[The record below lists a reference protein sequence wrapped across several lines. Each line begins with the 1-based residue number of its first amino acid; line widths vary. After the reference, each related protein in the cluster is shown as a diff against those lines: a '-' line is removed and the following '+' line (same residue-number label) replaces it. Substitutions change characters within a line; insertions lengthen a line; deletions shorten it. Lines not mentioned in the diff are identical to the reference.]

1 MSSFLLELR
10 QLPRLVSESAREL
23 HNLRSLVGT
32 ALLIAL
38 SVVINQFTIVI
49 STTFELSL
57 SFLPEAVA
65 GMLFGPVVTG
75 VGCIAADLVKFAFLP
90 NGGFSIAFTF
100 TEFLTGFIFGCV
112 FYHKQITAARAVGA
126 QLLVM
131 IFINLTLTP
140 LILSVMY
147 GSPFWPSLPPRIIR
161 NVFFIWPIYS
171 FLMYVVCKAVSSRRL
186 YPAR

>member
-1 MSSFLLELR
+1 MSKLVAELR
-10 QLPRLVSESAREL
+10 QLPGLIGESSREL
-23 HNLRSLVGT
+23 HNIRSLAGT

-38 SVVINQFTIVI
+38 SVVVNQFTIII

-75 VGCIAADLVKFAFLP
+75 VGCIAADLIKFAMLP

-112 FYHKQITAARAVGA
+112 FYRKRITAARAFAA
-126 QLLVM
+126 QLIITLV
-131 IFINLTLTP
+131 INLCLTP

-147 GSPFWPSLPPRIIR
+147 GSPFWPSMPPRIIR
-161 NVFFIWPIYS
+161 NVFFILPIYT

-186 YPAR
+186 YPIR

>member
-1 MSSFLLELR
+1 MSRFLSELR
-10 QLPRLVSESAREL
+10 DLPRLVAESAREL
-23 HNLRSLVGT
+23 HNVRSLVGT

-38 SVVINQFTIVI
+38 SVVVNQFTIVI

-65 GMLFGPVVTG
+65 GMMFGPVITG
-75 VGCIAADLVKFAFLP
+75 VGCIAADLIKFAFLP

-112 FYHKQITAARAVGA
+112 FYRKQITAARAFAA
-126 QLLVM
+126 QLIIMLV
-131 IFINLTLTP
+131 INLSLTP

-147 GSPFWPSLPPRIIR
+147 GSPFWPSMPPRIIR
-161 NVFFIWPIYS
+161 NVFFILPIYS